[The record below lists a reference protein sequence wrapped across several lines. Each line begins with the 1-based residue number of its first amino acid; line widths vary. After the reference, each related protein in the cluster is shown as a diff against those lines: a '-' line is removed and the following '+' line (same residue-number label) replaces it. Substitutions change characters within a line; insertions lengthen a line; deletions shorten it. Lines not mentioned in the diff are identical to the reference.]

1 VRTDLAAGIVSFLFT
16 DIEGG
21 REAAWYRIPDSRQ
34 WSSGLRLS
42 TDGPVSS
49 GGIQRAPARYRVR
62 LRVQAGADHG
72 RGGELEPTPVTVA
85 EKVVVDLA
93 ILPE

>member
-1 VRTDLAAGIVSFLFT
+1 VVRSA
-16 DIEGG
+16 
-21 REAAWYRIPDSRQ
+21 P
-34 WSSGLRLS
+34 
-42 TDGPVSS
+42 

-62 LRVQAGADHG
+62 MRVQAGADHG

-85 EKVVVDLA
+85 EKIVVDLA